1 MTQLEGRVMKCGIF
15 EQIIPG
21 DFRENN
27 KKLQILS
34 LKKICREGKRIE
46 SVKYC

>member
-1 MTQLEGRVMKCGIF
+1 MKYGII

-21 DFRENN
+21 DFRGNN

-46 SVKYC
+46 SEKYC